1 AGQAGSNSRALSN
14 TTWLMYNVTSRAIA
28 TFHPCGHSWRKSMAL
43 YKRGVTWH
51 YDFAV
56 AGKGYRGSTKEKSE
70 TRARAK
76 ESTRR
81 AEVINLGESGIPR
94 KAPRL
99 ADFAPRFLEWVE
111 ISRLKPN
118 TKRYYRHGWKLI
130 EATPLKNMNLTS
142 ISSDVVEVVNFPG
155 GPAYINQAVRTLRRM
170 LGKAQDW
177 KLIHSAPR
185 LKLLQECGRE
195 DIIDN
200 ETEAKLLAHLKQ
212 PARDV
217 FLIIQDTGLRPDE
230 VFRMQIEQI
239 NWSMRRYFNASGKT
253 RKSRRMVPL
262 SQRILDALFLRC
274 AD

>member
-1 AGQAGSNSRALSN
+1 
-14 TTWLMYNVTSRAIA
+14 
-28 TFHPCGHSWRKSMAL
+28 MAL

-76 ESTRR
+76 ESTLM

-130 EATPLKNMNLTS
+130 EATPRHTYGTFVYSVTKN
-142 ISSDVVEVVNFPG
+142 
-155 GPAYINQAVRTLRRM
+155 
-170 LGKAQDW
+170 
-177 KLIHSAPR
+177 
-185 LKLLQECGRE
+185 LKLVMDSMGHTDIRTAMRYQHPELNLVRE
-195 DIIDN
+195 VIDQRN
-200 ETEAKLLAHLKQ
+200 RERHN
-212 PARDV
+212 
-217 FLIIQDTGLRPDE
+217 LRH
-230 VFRMQIEQI
+230 
-239 NWSMRRYFNASGKT
+239 S
-253 RKSRRMVPL
+253 
-262 SQRILDALFLRC
+262 DANVQ
-274 AD
+274 